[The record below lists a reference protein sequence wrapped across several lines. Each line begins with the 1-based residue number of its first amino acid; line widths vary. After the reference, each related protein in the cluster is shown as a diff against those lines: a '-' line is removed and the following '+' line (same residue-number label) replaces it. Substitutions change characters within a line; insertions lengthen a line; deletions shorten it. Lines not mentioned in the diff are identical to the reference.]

1 VVVAKEVAVVAVPA
15 LVSAPVAEVVVA
27 KEVAVV
33 APASVNMLGNRKAKR
48 LRQNERESLY
58 PHLAGDRYCG
68 LSIPTHSHLRCRKR
82 LRQ

>member
-1 VVVAKEVAVVAVPA
+1 VVAEEVVVAVPA
-15 LVSAPVAEVVVA
+15 LVSAPVAEVVAEV
-27 KEVAVV
+27 VAVV
-33 APASVNMLGNRKAKR
+33 APASVNMLGHRKAKR
-48 LRQNERESLY
+48 RRKNQRESLY

>member
-1 VVVAKEVAVVAVPA
+1 VVAEEVVVAVPA
-15 LVSAPVAEVVVA
+15 LVSAPVAGVAEVAV
-27 KEVAVV
+27 VAVV
-33 APASVNMLGNRKAKR
+33 APASVNMLGHRKAKR
-48 LRQNERESLY
+48 RRKNQRESLY